1 MAARIIAIALL
12 VMTLAIALAL
22 MAIVF
27 VGPREGAGPALRP
40 DEQPTG
46 GTPIEH
52 MFSGNLGQWR
62 LEGELAIVSTGA
74 YQLVLRFS
82 NEAGQPA
89 STSNALSVQVDMV
102 DHSMEPKLPQVELEE
117 PGVYRATGTLEME
130 GRWRFRI
137 GLEDAAIGV
146 LADFRR

>member
-1 MAARIIAIALL
+1 
-12 VMTLAIALAL
+12 
-22 MAIVF
+22 
-27 VGPREGAGPALRP
+27 
-40 DEQPTG
+40 
-46 GTPIEH
+46 